1 MESAGRE
8 CILCGGTDRVP
19 LHEDGGWTVLKC
31 AGCGLGLLDPR
42 PDPVELGELY
52 RESYFAS
59 HYENVLEPDSDGM
72 RRRLSQE
79 RHRVDF
85 FRRHKRAGKV
95 LDVGCGRGY
104 FLQACRLRGYD
115 VAGFDV
121 SEDAAAPVRDALG
134 IPVKTGEM
142 REDLFAPGSLDVV
155 TMWHSLEHM
164 PDPRAALDMA
174 WTWLAGDGVLVVDV
188 PNHESTDA
196 GKIGREWDGWSLPY
210 HFFHFTP
217 SSLEGLLVR
226 HGFRPLD
233 SKTYHSEHVKR
244 MLKRIPLLGLLA
256 RPIAK
261 FYSGTS
267 VAIVARK
274 GNRTV
279 PAGGHAT
286 GK

>member
-1 MESAGRE
+1 MESAGTE
-8 CILCGGTDRVP
+8 CILCGGTARVP
-19 LHEDGGWTVLKC
+19 LHEDGGWTVHKC
-31 AGCGLGLLDPR
+31 TGCGLGLLDPR
-42 PDPVELGELY
+42 PDPAELRELY

-59 HYENVLEPDSDGM
+59 HYESVLEPGSDGM

-79 RHRVDF
+79 RHRVEF
-85 FRRHKRAGKV
+85 FRKHRPAGKV
-95 LDVGCGRGY
+95 LDIGCGRGY

-115 VAGFDV
+115 VVGFDV

-134 IPVKTGEM
+134 IPVKTGEL
-142 REDLFAPGSLDVV
+142 REDLFDPCSLDVV

-164 PDPRAALDMA
+164 PDPRVALDLA
-174 WTWLAGDGVLVVDV
+174 WKWLAGNGVLVVDV
-188 PNHESTDA
+188 PNHEGTDA
-196 GKIGREWDGWSLPY
+196 RKIGRAWADWSLPY

-217 SSLEGLLVR
+217 SSLENLLVR

-233 SKTYHSEHVKR
+233 AKTYHSEHVKAR
-244 MLKRIPLLGLLA
+244 LKGIPLIGLLA

-274 GNRTV
+274 GDR
-279 PAGGHAT
+279 PFRADGHAA